1 MNESNLGTLFFIN
14 KSSKVDE
21 VDFAILLKNDRIV
34 FLVIKFIINTITL
47 IDMIISAEVIK
58 PEIAEFR
65 P

>member
-34 FLVIKFIINTITL
+34 FLVIKFITQYNYTNRYNYK
-47 IDMIISAEVIK
+47 S
-58 PEIAEFR
+58 
-65 P
+65 

>member
-21 VDFAILLKNDRIV
+21 VDFAILLKNDRII
-34 FLVIKFIINTITL
+34 FLVIKFITITIKL
-47 IDMIISAEVIK
+47 IAIIKTPEVIK
-58 PEIAEFR
+58 PETLALR

>member
-34 FLVIKFIINTITL
+34 FLVIKFITKKTHLNGGFFIF
-47 IDMIISAEVIK
+47 VICIEK
-58 PEIAEFR
+58 K
-65 P
+65 